1 MSKLERI
8 YHENGDL
15 ADVAIS
21 DVELFR
27 MERIANGTFWIT
39 LHIAGDKHIAF
50 SLTAVENT
58 IVGKHEQ
65 DSEWKEPNKK

>member
-8 YHENGDL
+8 YHEDGDL

-21 DVELFR
+21 DVEFFR
-27 MERIANGTFWIT
+27 MERIADGVFWIT
-39 LHIAGDKHIAF
+39 LHRSGDRVIAF
-50 SLTAVENT
+50 TLTAMENK

-65 DSEWKEPNKK
+65 DTEWKEPNKK